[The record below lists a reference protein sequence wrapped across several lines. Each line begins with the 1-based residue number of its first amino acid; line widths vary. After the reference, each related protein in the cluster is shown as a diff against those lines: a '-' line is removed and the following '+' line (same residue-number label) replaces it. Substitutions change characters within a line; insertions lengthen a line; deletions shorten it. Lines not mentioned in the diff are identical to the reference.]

1 MERGVAV
8 IGAGAAG
15 VSMALSLRDRGVR
28 PLLIDRADAVASS
41 WRGRYDRLKLNTCKQ
56 FSHLPGRPYP
66 KGTPVFPTRDQVVA
80 HLERHARDDG
90 IELRLGTEVC
100 RIDRDSD
107 GWLLRSTSG
116 DIACRQVVMAT
127 GYEHTPLTPAW
138 PGLDGFEGRVLHSS
152 AYRNPVPYRDE
163 RVLVVGAGSSA
174 LEIVHDVATGGA
186 RKAWLAVRTAPNIM
200 LRSLPGGLPSDLIAT
215 PLFRAPVRLADAV
228 ATLGRRLSIPD
239 LAAYGLPKPTEGVF
253 ARGIRLGRAPAIVD
267 RDVIDAIRDGSF
279 EVVPTIER
287 FDGRGVRLVDG
298 RRLEPDTVICA
309 TGYRRGLE
317 PVVGHLGVLDERGL
331 PVATGETPAAA
342 GLRFIGFQSRP
353 GLLGYVARQSR
364 GVARRIAA
372 ELETAAPSPHPREL
386 WLTCNIR
393 ITAISSTIQYMSK
406 MLR

>member
-1 MERGVAV
+1 MQRDSRLSGRAGAPRLVHTDAQEHQVV
-8 IGAGAAG
+8 VVGAGAAG

-28 PLLIDRADAVASS
+28 PLLIDRADEVASS

-56 FSHLPGRPYP
+56 FSHLPGRPFS
-66 KGTPVFPTRDQVVA
+66 KDTPVFPTRDQVVA
-80 HLERHARDDG
+80 HLENHARDDG
-90 IELRLGTEVC
+90 IELRLGTEVS
-100 RIDRDSD
+100 RIDRRGD
-107 GWLLRSTSG
+107 GWLLRGTSG
-116 DIACRQVVMAT
+116 DISCRQVVMAT
-127 GYEHTPLTPAW
+127 GYEHTPLMPSW

-152 AYRNPVPYRDE
+152 AYRNPGPYSDQ

-186 RKAWLAVRTAPNIM
+186 RKAWLAVRTSPNIM

-215 PLFRAPVRLADAV
+215 PLFRAPVRLADALAEV
-228 ATLGRRLSIPD
+228 GRRLSVGD
-239 LAAYGLPKPTEGVF
+239 LAAYGLPTPAEGVF

-267 RDVIDAIRDGSF
+267 KDVIDAIRGGSF

-287 FDGRGVRLVDG
+287 FDGSGVRLVDG
-298 RRLEPDTVICA
+298 RRLEPDAVICA

-317 PVVGHLGVLDERGL
+317 PLVGHLGVLDDCGL

-364 GVARRIAA
+364 SVARRIAA
-372 ELETAAPSPHPREL
+372 ELEATAPSGQL
-386 WLTCNIR
+386 
-393 ITAISSTIQYMSK
+393 Q
-406 MLR
+406 

>member
-1 MERGVAV
+1 MQRDSRLSGRAGALRLVKTETLEYQVV
-8 IGAGAAG
+8 VVGAGSAG
-15 VSMALSLRDRGVR
+15 VSMALSLRDRGMR
-28 PLLIDRADAVASS
+28 PLLIDRADEVASS

-66 KGTPVFPTRDQVVA
+66 KDTPIFPTRDQVVD

-100 RIDRDSD
+100 RIDRLGD

-127 GYEHTPLTPAW
+127 GYEHTPRMPSW

-152 AYRNPVPYRDE
+152 AYRNPAPYRNE

-186 RKAWLAVRTAPNIM
+186 RKAWLAVRTSPNIM

-215 PLFRAPVRLADAV
+215 PLFRAPVRIADAL
-228 ATLGRRLSIPD
+228 ATFGRRLSIGD
-239 LAAYGLPKPTEGVF
+239 LAAYGLPTPAEGVF

-267 RDVIDAIRDGSF
+267 KDVIDAIRDGTF

-287 FDGRGVRLVDG
+287 FDDSGVRLVDG
-298 RRLEPDTVICA
+298 RRLKPDAVICA

-317 PVVGHLGVLDERGL
+317 PVVGHLGVLDECGVPL
-331 PVATGETPAAA
+331 AAGETPAAT

-353 GLLGYVARQSR
+353 GLLGYVAKQSR
-364 GVARRIAA
+364 NVARRIAA
-372 ELETAAPSPHPREL
+372 ELETAPSPR
-386 WLTCNIR
+386 
-393 ITAISSTIQYMSK
+393 Q
-406 MLR
+406 LR